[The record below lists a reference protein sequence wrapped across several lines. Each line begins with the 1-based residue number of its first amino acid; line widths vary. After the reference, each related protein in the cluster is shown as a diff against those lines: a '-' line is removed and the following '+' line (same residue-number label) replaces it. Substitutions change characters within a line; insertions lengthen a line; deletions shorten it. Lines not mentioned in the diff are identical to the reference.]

1 MGPLSFPAHASRLE
15 RYTAFHGLYSLW
27 LWQTFVFLREVGQKI
42 GQRLLSCKLS
52 GRLGLEAICGHLL
65 PSRWLL
71 RCISQLHRSGCSPVR
86 EVVTE

>member
-1 MGPLSFPAHASRLE
+1 
-15 RYTAFHGLYSLW
+15 
-27 LWQTFVFLREVGQKI
+27 
-42 GQRLLSCKLS
+42 
-52 GRLGLEAICGHLL
+52 LEAICGHLL